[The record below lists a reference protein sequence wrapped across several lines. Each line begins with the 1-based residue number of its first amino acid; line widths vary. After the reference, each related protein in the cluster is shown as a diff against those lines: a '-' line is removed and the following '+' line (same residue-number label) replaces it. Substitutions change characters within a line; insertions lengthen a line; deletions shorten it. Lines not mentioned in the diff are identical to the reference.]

1 MELGG
6 GSGISMKMVE
16 GSLCLGKG
24 CGGFICSGVMAIYK
38 EGLQLYFSFVTMEVL
53 RGSEIV

>member
-1 MELGG
+1 MT
-6 GSGISMKMVE
+6 MVE

-53 RGSEIV
+53 RGPEIV